1 MPIGK
6 AIQFLPFRN
15 PAESCT
21 HGKEVSALRRGGNA
35 FDIFYF
41 PLDIHAHSAYTQYIQ
56 YILRKRTH
64 RHTRVGLYRPQT
76 GDDEKMNIHL
86 SLQSEIPT
94 YEQIKVQI
102 KAQILNGQL
111 TPDQP
116 LTSMR
121 QLARDLRVSVITTT
135 RAYSDLEAEG
145 LIYTVQGRGCFVKG
159 DAEMVRRQYLQS
171 IDEALGAAVEKG
183 KAAGLSLAQLQD
195 RLEEAFHEQCH

>member
-1 MPIGK
+1 MCSSD
-6 AIQFLPFRN
+6 L
-15 PAESCT
+15 
-21 HGKEVSALRRGGNA
+21 
-35 FDIFYF
+35 
-41 PLDIHAHSAYTQYIQ
+41 
-56 YILRKRTH
+56 
-64 RHTRVGLYRPQT
+64 
-76 GDDEKMNIHL
+76 IHL

-195 RLEEAFHEQCH
+195 RLEEIFHEQCH